1 MQFFSSG
8 ADAVACHVSVQRLM
22 GGARDGQHVQAGL
35 CRAAHHRPHP
45 HDVRP
50 NRKPIYNSAKRH
62 SNTVNNTNAKRGRP
76 RGRGL
81 ATLQIPFPAHR
92 SSSATNPDARSPSR
106 RWHAGRATSMRPTE
120 SVGSRRRTRMR
131 TGKSGARAPDRNRG
145 RPPRMPPPPGTTY
158 EDQLVTQTSRQQTK
172 KPTPAP

>member
-22 GGARDGQHVQAGL
+22 GGARDGQHAQARL

-50 NRKPIYNSAKRH
+50 NRKPISNSAKRTR
-62 SNTVNNTNAKRGRP
+62 NTFQQRNAKRGRP

-81 ATLQIPFPAHR
+81 ATL
-92 SSSATNPDARSPSR
+92 
-106 RWHAGRATSMRPTE
+106 
-120 SVGSRRRTRMR
+120 
-131 TGKSGARAPDRNRG
+131 
-145 RPPRMPPPPGTTY
+145 
-158 EDQLVTQTSRQQTK
+158 
-172 KPTPAP
+172 